1 MMRLSPIL
9 ITKSANT
16 AWLNSIVHCQL
27 QHNPHRK
34 RVCSLQKVA
43 RLLGRTEGSFQR
55 VCRGLGILRWPYR
68 VRKSLQEIMAKTREY
83 LVSHAPP
90 HLMCFS

>member
-1 MMRLSPIL
+1 M
-9 ITKSANT
+9 
-16 AWLNSIVHCQL
+16 
-27 QHNPHRK
+27 
-34 RVCSLQKVA
+34 QKVA

-83 LVSHAPP
+83 LVRNPSLIDKFLVRLKITSDREQAIIISLFKSCFGKTRRCPP
-90 HLMCFS
+90 KESR